1 MNGGNQS
8 HQMATRTDFSNSP
21 QVPEYH
27 EAQELRTPPSKNL
40 GLPVVGCKCLLDR
53 NKQRQSLIS
62 KRLHGHAEQGIV
74 LHKQL
79 CTFLPLLAILW
90 KSAFRCL
97 YLSFSP
103 LLLASLLFTA
113 ICKASSDSHFV
124 FLHFFSWGWS

>member
-79 CTFLPLLAILW
+79 CRQPQTPVYPVTSLVVMR
-90 KSAFRCL
+90 KSSAFNSMDL
-97 YLSFSP
+97 
-103 LLLASLLFTA
+103 
-113 ICKASSDSHFV
+113 
-124 FLHFFSWGWS
+124 